1 MHSEFT
7 VAQAFHLFLA
17 LSNPSAL
24 PVRDIFYRY
33 ISDIPPRWCCAPGLG
48 ALAPNESIQTT
59 TRTHTHTSLKN
70 TSKKTTQ
77 TTDTL
82 ADLPEAP
89 ITHAAIELIVCCEHS
104 LSLLKRGYILYNRRT
119 LGFRNGVY
127 ALTTQSYSSTHH
139 MLQTR
144 APCDTLRK

>member
-59 TRTHTHTSLKN
+59 TRTHTHTTSLKN
-70 TSKKTTQ
+70 TSKKHTNNRHFGGPPRS
-77 TTDTL
+77 
-82 ADLPEAP
+82 AN
-89 ITHAAIELIVCCEHS
+89 HS
-104 LSLLKRGYILYNRRT
+104 CRHRAHCLLRT
-119 LGFRNGVY
+119 LFEFTKTWVHTLQPPNLVGIGFTPSPLSRTVV
-127 ALTTQSYSSTHH
+127 
-139 MLQTR
+139 
-144 APCDTLRK
+144 P

>member
-7 VAQAFHLFLA
+7 VAQAFHLFLV

-59 TRTHTHTSLKN
+59 TRTHTHTLKN

-89 ITHAAIELIVCCEHS
+89 ITHTAIELIVCWEHS
-104 LSLLKRGYILYNRRT
+104 CLIIFFVFLFS
-119 LGFRNGVY
+119 
-127 ALTTQSYSSTHH
+127 
-139 MLQTR
+139 
-144 APCDTLRK
+144 

>member
-7 VAQAFHLFLA
+7 VAQAFHFFLA

-24 PVRDIFYRY
+24 PFRDIFYRY

-59 TRTHTHTSLKN
+59 TRTHTHTHTSLKN
-70 TSKKTTQ
+70 TRKKTTK
-77 TTDTL
+77 TKDTL

-89 ITHAAIELIVCCEHS
+89 LTHTAIELIVCREQS
-104 LSLLKRGYILYNRRT
+104 KKIKRHKENKK
-119 LGFRNGVY
+119 
-127 ALTTQSYSSTHH
+127 TQ
-139 MLQTR
+139 
-144 APCDTLRK
+144 

>member
-59 TRTHTHTSLKN
+59 RTHTHTCLKN
-70 TSKKTTQ
+70 TSKNTQTHKQQTLWRTTQ
-77 TTDTL
+77 KRL
-82 ADLPEAP
+82 A
-89 ITHAAIELIVCCEHS
+89 LI
-104 LSLLKRGYILYNRRT
+104 
-119 LGFRNGVY
+119 
-127 ALTTQSYSSTHH
+127 
-139 MLQTR
+139 
-144 APCDTLRK
+144 PP

>member
-7 VAQAFHLFLA
+7 VAQAFHLFLV

-70 TSKKTTQ
+70 TSKKHTNNRHFG
-77 TTDTL
+77 
-82 ADLPEAP
+82 EAP
-89 ITHAAIELIVCCEHS
+89 ITHAAIELIVCCEH
-104 LSLLKRGYILYNRRT
+104 
-119 LGFRNGVY
+119 
-127 ALTTQSYSSTHH
+127 
-139 MLQTR
+139 
-144 APCDTLRK
+144 